1 MNTAEIITI
10 GDEILIGQIVDTN
23 SAWLAQRLGE
33 QGIRVVRMESI
44 ADTPEQIHA
53 ALQAA
58 LERSQVVITTG
69 GLGPTND
76 DRTKH
81 VLLQLFGGTMESHQP
96 TLEHIRT
103 LFALRGQSLTESNRR
118 QADVPSSCQVLF
130 NASGTAP
137 GMLFERDGNVLI
149 ALPGVPFEMRH
160 IMETSGLEAIAQR
173 SGTDTYYIRHEVVHT
188 YGIAESHLSDSLQA
202 FEHQL
207 PPYIGLAYLPSP
219 SGIRLRLSGSSS
231 EQAKLEQQLRSLADE
246 LQRLTA
252 PYAFGRGDT
261 TLPHEVARLLN
272 AKSRT
277 LCTAESCT
285 GGRIAS
291 LITAQPG
298 ASAHFVGGVVAYSN
312 AIKHSL
318 LGVDARALDV
328 HGAVSPE
335 VVSQMA
341 QGARRAMGAHYAVA
355 TSGIAGPS
363 GGTDTKPVGL
373 VYIAVASENQVVVER
388 QQFGQLRDVNIERAA
403 HCALNMLRLMLIE
416 EGN

>member
-1 MNTAEIITI
+1 MTTAEIITI

-33 QGIRVVRMESI
+33 QGIRVARMESI

-58 LERSQVVITTG
+58 LERAQVVITTG

-118 QADVPSSCQVLF
+118 QADVPTSCRVLP

-137 GMLFERDGNVLI
+137 GMLFERNGSTLL

-160 IMETSGLEAIAQR
+160 IMETSGLEALAQR
-173 SGTDTYYIRHEVVHT
+173 IDTDTYYIRHEVVHT
-188 YGIAESHLSDSLQA
+188 YGIAESHLSDSLQT

-207 PPYIGLAYLPSP
+207 PPHIGLAYLPSP
-219 SGIRLRLSGSSS
+219 SGIRLRLSGSGP
-231 EQAKLEQQLRSLADE
+231 ERAPLEQQLRHLANE

-261 TLPHEVARLLN
+261 TLPQVVAQLLN
-272 AKSRT
+272 AQGRT

-285 GGRIAS
+285 GGRVAN

-312 AIKHSL
+312 AIKRSL
-318 LGVDARALDV
+318 LGVDARALDE
-328 HGAVSPE
+328 HGAVSSE

-363 GGTDTKPVGL
+363 GGSSTKPVGL
-373 VYIAVASENQVVVER
+373 VYIAVSSENQTVVK
-388 QQFGQLRDVNIERAA
+388 QYQFGNLRDVNIERAA
-403 HCALNMLRLMLIE
+403 YSALNMLRLMLIE
-416 EGN
+416 EGR